1 MPPEEF
7 SVLVEKNVPMKT
19 RDGVVLRSDVYRP
32 VLDGRYPVLLGRT
45 HYGKETWGRWIAPEH
60 TVQQG
65 YVVVINDMRGQFAS
79 EGEFDPF
86 VTDVDD
92 SYDVVEWCAA
102 QPWSNAKVGMFGSS
116 SGGFVQLLA
125 AMSQPPHL
133 MAIAP
138 MQSWSSFGRG
148 NVFDP
153 GGGYTMLQWWAL
165 LQANTDPEH
174 RLGENRPDYSELRV
188 VATRAEHEI
197 ARWYRHLPLGEF
209 PPLPREIAPWYYRWI
224 GHPDDDD
231 YWRGLDA
238 SAHYGRIRTPALHL
252 IGWFD
257 RFSVGTLRNYAGIL
271 ERGATPEARTHAK
284 LVIGPWPHGVP
295 VRTTSGDRHFGPA
308 ASVDARAL
316 ALRWYDHWLKGIDT
330 GMLEEPPVRLYV
342 LGEDVWRDEL
352 EWPLARA
359 RYTRYYLRS
368 EGRAN
373 TRAGDGALSTDAP
386 GAEPADSYV
395 YDPADP
401 TPSVAGRV
409 SRPDGPSDQGPI
421 EDREDVLVFST
432 PPLEHDVE
440 VTGPIVAQLWASSS
454 ARDADWVVKVCDVYP
469 DGYAFRLSDGMIRA
483 RYRRSQAQPLPLE
496 PGRVENYVI
505 ELLPTSNLFR
515 RGHRIRVEVA
525 SANFPA
531 FDRNLNTGNA
541 LGTDEAGVPA
551 VQLLY
556 HDAERPSHV
565 VLPII
570 PR

>member
-1 MPPEEF
+1 
-7 SVLVEKNVPMKT
+7 
-19 RDGVVLRSDVYRP
+19 
-32 VLDGRYPVLLGRT
+32 
-45 HYGKETWGRWIAPEH
+45 
-60 TVQQG
+60 
-65 YVVVINDMRGQFAS
+65 
-79 EGEFDPF
+79 
-86 VTDVDD
+86 
-92 SYDVVEWCAA
+92 
-102 QPWSNAKVGMFGSS
+102 
-116 SGGFVQLLA
+116 
-125 AMSQPPHL
+125 
-133 MAIAP
+133 
-138 MQSWSSFGRG
+138 
-148 NVFDP
+148 
-153 GGGYTMLQWWAL
+153 
-165 LQANTDPEH
+165 
-174 RLGENRPDYSELRV
+174 
-188 VATRAEHEI
+188 
-197 ARWYRHLPLGEF
+197 
-209 PPLPREIAPWYYRWI
+209 
-224 GHPDDDD
+224 
-231 YWRGLDA
+231 
-238 SAHYGRIRTPALHL
+238 
-252 IGWFD
+252 
-257 RFSVGTLRNYAGIL
+257 
-271 ERGATPEARTHAK
+271 
-284 LVIGPWPHGVP
+284 

-316 ALRWYDHWLKGIDT
+316 VLRWYDHWLKGVDT

-373 TRAGDGALSTDAP
+373 TRAGDGALSADAP

-440 VTGPIVAQLWASSS
+440 VTGPIVAHLWASSS

-469 DGYAFRLSDGMIRA
+469 DGYVFRLSDGMIRA
-483 RYRRSQAQPLPLE
+483 RYRHSQAQPLPLE

>member
-7 SVLVEKNVPMKT
+7 SVLVEKNVPVKT

-125 AMSQPPHL
+125 AMSQPAHL

-174 RLGENRPDYSELRV
+174 RLGKDRPDYSELRV
-188 VATRAEHEI
+188 AATRAEHEI

-252 IGWFD
+252 VGWFD

-316 ALRWYDHWLKGIDT
+316 VLRWYDHWLKGIDT

-359 RYTRYYLRS
+359 RYTSYYLRS

-373 TRAGDGALSTDAP
+373 TRAGDGALSTAAP

-440 VTGPIVAQLWASSS
+440 VTGPIVAHLWASSS

-469 DGYAFRLSDGMIRA
+469 DGYVFRLSDGMIRA

>member
-86 VTDVDD
+86 VTDADD

-174 RLGENRPDYSELRV
+174 RLGEDRPDYSELRV
-188 VATRAEHEI
+188 AATRAEHEI

-252 IGWFD
+252 VGWFD

-316 ALRWYDHWLKGIDT
+316 VLRWYDHWLKGIDT

-359 RYTRYYLRS
+359 RYTSYYLRS

-440 VTGPIVAQLWASSS
+440 VTGPIVAHLWASSS

-469 DGYAFRLSDGMIRA
+469 DGYVFRLSDGMIRA